1 MLEVFL
7 HGFPGP
13 LLDLDQ
19 MVTEV
24 LAIIR
29 YFLLELLDE
38 LLVNLDLS
46 LADILNL
53 FDLLVGACLHL
64 IYLTVE
70 SVIIFDKTLAILLL
84 YRSNEVLFTVGDL

>member
-1 MLEVFL
+1 
-7 HGFPGP
+7 
-13 LLDLDQ
+13 
-19 MVTEV
+19 MVSEV

-46 LADILNL
+46 LADILHL
-53 FDLLVGACLHL
+53 FDLLVGALLYL

>member
-1 MLEVFL
+1 
-7 HGFPGP
+7 
-13 LLDLDQ
+13 
-19 MVTEV
+19 MVSEV

-46 LADILNL
+46 LADILHL
-53 FDLLVGACLHL
+53 FDLLVGAFLHL

>member
-1 MLEVFL
+1 
-7 HGFPGP
+7 
-13 LLDLDQ
+13 
-19 MVTEV
+19 MVTKV

-46 LADILNL
+46 LADILHL
-53 FDLLVGACLHL
+53 FDLLVGALLYL